1 MDHIPGVLYQ
11 HRYKRPFRLVGCP
24 PCYLGITTDGVYFCQ
39 DMTGERTPLRYARG
53 AHLCDKS
60 IPVIPDDQRLPQ
72 GF

>member
-1 MDHIPGVLYQ
+1 MTLQPDVLYQ
-11 HRYKRPFRLVGCP
+11 HRDKRPFRLVGCP

-53 AHLCDKS
+53 AHLCESS
-60 IPVIPDDQRLPQ
+60 IPLIPNDQRLPQ